1 MTIDALIM
9 LAGGFVAVLP
19 FLGFPNSWD
28 AVFLFV
34 VGLSTVGLGIVVR
47 RKIGT
52 PSRSGAD
59 TFVEN
64 LPSRQSGMPRESTH
78 DSA

>member
-9 LAGGFVAVLP
+9 LAGAIVAVLP

-28 AVFLFV
+28 TVLFFLLGVFII
-34 VGLSTVGLGIVVR
+34 GLGIVVR
-47 RKIGT
+47 RRFGSVSE
-52 PSRSGAD
+52 PHSGAD

-64 LPSRQSGMPRESTH
+64 SPRFGGGH
-78 DSA
+78 DDV